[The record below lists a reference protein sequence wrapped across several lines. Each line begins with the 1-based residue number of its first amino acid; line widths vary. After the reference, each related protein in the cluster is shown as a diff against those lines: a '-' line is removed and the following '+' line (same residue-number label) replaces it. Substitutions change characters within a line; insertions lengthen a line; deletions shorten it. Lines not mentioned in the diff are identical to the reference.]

1 MRLFAACLLA
11 TALLAS
17 PALAQEYAF
26 GGTGEDALTEAVALR
41 DGLFAVGMTAS
52 ADGDLASRTRSGETG
67 WALRIGADGARL
79 WDFCSAKS
87 GMMRMCAPHAF
98 ADGTFSLVLTDGD
111 GQRGEWI
118 ELNDRGRQ
126 TARTAFAQGLCAQG
140 QSARLIGMT
149 AFETQ
154 SGRFLALLLEHEGSG
169 ALCCSALARD
179 GRTLGCGEFYGDAQ
193 GVLLAD
199 DAHGWVV
206 HLGAELGT
214 LAVTR
219 LTPGAAPRAHTF
231 SLPEADVGI
240 VRVSDALIAG
250 DGSLALCGQT
260 VAADQKGG
268 GFLMRLSAEGEMIF
282 ARTLEGHPTPEF
294 LTETDTGYAVYAGG
308 ALLLYDEDGAALG
321 ETAEGGEPLDL
332 VSLGG
337 EPVLLMHGQERRT
350 KQAVLRAV
358 SVADAALTAFEEEPV
373 AMEEGPTP
381 EPRAGRLALG
391 GETLVCSDA
400 GAGGVNVSL
409 VDAKGNTRWT
419 TRTPIHTAADRLV
432 WELAEETKDG
442 CIRLSGYYET
452 DGANGLR
459 RQRATA
465 LLGMDGVLRELKAE
479 E

>member
-11 TALLAS
+11 MALLAS

-41 DGLFAVGMTAS
+41 DGLFAVGTTAS
-52 ADGDLASRTRSGETG
+52 SDGDLASRTRSGETG
-67 WALRIGADGARL
+67 WALRIGADGTRL

-98 ADGTFSLVLTDGD
+98 ADGTLSFVLTDTD
-111 GQRGEWI
+111 AQRGEWI

-126 TARTAFAQGLCAQG
+126 TARTAFAQRLCAQG
-140 QSARLIGMT
+140 QPARLIGMT
-149 AFETQ
+149 PFETE
-154 SGRFLALLLEHEGSG
+154 SGRYLALLLEHEGSG
-169 ALCCSALARD
+169 TLCCSALARD

-199 DAHGWVV
+199 DARGWAV
-206 HLGAELGT
+206 HLGAELGA

-219 LTPGAAPRAHTF
+219 LTPGTAPRANTF
-231 SLPEADVGI
+231 SLPDEDVG
-240 VRVSDALIAG
+240 VARVCDALIAG

-268 GFLMRLSAEGEMIF
+268 GFLMRLSAEGEVIF
-282 ARTLEGHPTPEF
+282 ARTLEAHPTPEF
-294 LTETDTGYAVYAGG
+294 LTETDTGFAVYAGG

-321 ETAEGGEPLDL
+321 ETLADGEPLDL

-337 EPVLLMHGQERRT
+337 EPVLLTHGQERRT

-358 SVADAALTAFEEEPV
+358 SVADAALTAPEQEPV
-373 AMEEGPTP
+373 AMEEGPKP
-381 EPRAGRLALG
+381 QVGRLALG
-391 GETLVCSDA
+391 GAMLLCSDA

-409 VDAKGNTRWT
+409 VDAGGNTRWT

-432 WELAEETKDG
+432 WELAETMKDG

-452 DGANGLR
+452 DGEEGPR